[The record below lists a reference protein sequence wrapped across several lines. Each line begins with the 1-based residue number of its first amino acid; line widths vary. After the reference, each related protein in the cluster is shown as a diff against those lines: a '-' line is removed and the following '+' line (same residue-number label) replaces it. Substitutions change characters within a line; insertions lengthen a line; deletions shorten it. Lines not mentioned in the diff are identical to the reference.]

1 MRYLD
6 HVRGHR
12 LTLGIRPVG
21 RAARAMRLVRLG
33 GSSHRNITAL
43 CQTCDVAPKHN
54 RRFDAIRNE
63 WNEAPWFVLL
73 IIAVSAFVG
82 PMLIFGAWNAVRGL
96 F

>member
-1 MRYLD
+1 M
-6 HVRGHR
+6 
-12 LTLGIRPVG
+12 
-21 RAARAMRLVRLG
+21 
-33 GSSHRNITAL
+33 
-43 CQTCDVAPKHN
+43 APKHN

-82 PMLIFGAWNAVRGL
+82 PMLIFGAWNALRGL